1 MARVVV
7 VHGIGQEFLG
17 PEQLRSAAVPAL
29 RDGVLLARHEPPPP
43 EDVDC
48 AFYGDLYTEPGS
60 RSADVPPWDE
70 FDVEEGLEAELLD
83 AWWAAA
89 DPERGEE
96 EGTRGIAGY
105 AGSRA
110 LLSER
115 VRSALDAL
123 AGTRYFGKVS
133 DRLLILALKQVR
145 RYLTEPDLRAAA
157 QERVAARIGPDTRV
171 VVAHSLGSVV
181 AYETLCA
188 RPDLP
193 VTDLVTIGS
202 PLGLRRIVFDRLAPA
217 PADGRAAWPGPVVR
231 WTNLADHGDIVAL
244 PAQLAPRFGDAVADD
259 RIDNGARM
267 HDLSR
272 YLSAPKTGAA
282 VARGLR

>member
-17 PEQLRSAAVPAL
+17 PEQMRGTAVPAL
-29 RDGVLLARHEPPPP
+29 LDGVHLAGHAAPAA

-48 AFYGDLYTEPGS
+48 AFYGDLYLEPGS
-60 RSADVPPWDE
+60 RSDDLPPWDE
-70 FDVEEGLEAELLD
+70 FDVEDGLETELLD

-89 DPERGEE
+89 DPERGAE
-96 EGTRGIAGY
+96 EGTRGFAGFT
-105 AGSRA
+105 ASRA

-115 VRSALDAL
+115 VRAALDAL

-157 QERVAARIGPDTRV
+157 QERVASRIGPDTRV

-202 PLGLRRIVFDRLAPA
+202 PLGLRRIVFDRLAPL
-217 PADGRAAWPGPVVR
+217 PVDGRACWPGAVTR

-244 PAQLAPRFGDAVADD
+244 PARLAPRFGDTVTDD
-259 RIDNGARM
+259 RIDNGTRM
-267 HDLSR
+267 HDLAR